1 MPWRVSTNKKLFQI
15 ARIMKKL
22 LFIVLFATLATTMNA
37 QPPVVFGFDNGTTQG
52 WTTIDADNDG
62 ACWVHSMEVLGENS
76 GYESDYCMVS
86 YSWDSISGSLSPNNY
101 LVSPRIHVTQNRHL
115 RFKAKQVS
123 CTGSLYND
131 HFGVAVST
139 TGNVNAADFTTILEG
154 NLTYA
159 VTSSGWREILLD
171 LSEYAD
177 QDIYI
182 AIRHFVT
189 GGKGYIKVDQ
199 IELVSIAEQ
208 GLYYDDGI
216 CTSLVGVGGNLVW
229 AVMFPSDMIRSFSGG
244 CLTKVALYE
253 TLYNQHNLQL
263 KIHLGGNS
271 APGELV
277 YSEIYTPLGGIE
289 GFHFHELETPIE
301 IDGTRNLWIVFYQI
315 TGQFDTF
322 PGAVCDDV
330 SGDPNGRWV
339 SMDGF
344 GSNWMD
350 LAIAGLPGYTWMI
363 RAYGTNI
370 LGEEEPLSYE
380 ALKLYPNPTTGQF
393 TVEGANVER
402 VEVYNLVGQKVHEA
416 EGQVVNIDAA
426 NWHKGIY
433 LVNIIERNGAVAA
446 KKLVV
451 K

>member
-1 MPWRVSTNKKLFQI
+1 MSLQTKLYKK
-15 ARIMKKL
+15 MKKL
-22 LFIVLFATLATTMNA
+22 LFIVLFAILATSMKG
-37 QPPVVFGFDNGTTQG
+37 QLPMVFGFDNGTTQG

-62 ACWVHSMEVLGENS
+62 ASWVHSMEVLGENS

-86 YSWDSISGSLSPNNY
+86 YSWDSISGSLSPNNF
-101 LVSPRIHVTQNRHL
+101 LVSPRIHVTQNRYL
-115 RFKAKQVS
+115 KFRAKQVS
-123 CTGSLYND
+123 STGNYYFD

-139 TGNVNAADFTTILEG
+139 TGNDNAADFTTILEG

-159 VTSSGWREILLD
+159 VTSGWREILLD

-177 QDIYI
+177 QDVYI

-216 CTSLVGVGGNLVW
+216 LATCVGVGGYLVW
-229 AVMFPSDMIRSFSGG
+229 AVMFPSNMLRFFSGG

-253 TLYNQHNLQL
+253 THENQHDLQL
-263 KIHLGGNS
+263 KIHLGGDN

-277 YSEIYTPLGGIE
+277 YSEIFTPLGGVE

-301 IDGTRNLWIVFYQI
+301 IDGTQNIWIVFYQI
-315 TGQFDTF
+315 AGQFDTY
-322 PGAVCDDV
+322 PGAASNDV

-339 SMDGF
+339 SIDGF

-370 LGEEEPLSYE
+370 LGVEEPLTYE

-402 VEVYNLVGQKVHEA
+402 VEVYNLVGQKVHVA
-416 EGQVVNIDAA
+416 EGHVVNIDAA
-426 NWHKGIY
+426 NWDKGIY
-433 LVNIIERNGAVAA
+433 LVNIIEENGAVVT

-451 K
+451 R

>member
-1 MPWRVSTNKKLFQI
+1 
-15 ARIMKKL
+15 MKKL

-139 TGNVNAADFTTILEG
+139 TGNDNAADFTTILEG

-433 LVNIIERNGAVAA
+433 LVNIIEQNGAVVA

>member
-62 ACWVHSMEVLGENS
+62 ACWIHSMEVLGENS

-139 TGNVNAADFTTILEG
+139 TGNDNAADFTTILEG

-393 TVEGANVER
+393 TVEGANVAK

-433 LVNIIERNGAVAA
+433 LVNTIEQNGVVAT